1 MTQRDS
7 LQKDRE
13 PRRFDVTLVG
23 DTSLDLLMYGAVEE
37 LPCER
42 ELLASDMAIRPAQ
55 FTAHNLQLHSRLHLS
70 ARQRTHAG
78 ILR

>member
-23 DTSLDLLMYGAVEE
+23 DTNLDLLMYGLSEE
-37 LPCER
+37 LPCED
-42 ELLASDMAIRPAQ
+42 ELLANEMAIRAVDPAR
-55 FTAHNLQLHSRLHLS
+55 SR
-70 ARQRTHAG
+70 RTIWA
-78 ILR
+78 LWEAKPDSS